1 MRTFWL
7 IRAITSL
14 IFRLCVPKAD
24 LHTPALKGGA
34 HFYFR
39 LRGVPHEKIEK
50 TAQQSPTAAQVG
62 MANLMMRRSW

>member
-24 LHTPALKGGA
+24 LHTLALKGGA

-39 LRGVPHEKIEK
+39 LLGVPHEEIEK

-62 MANLMMRRSW
+62 MASLTTRCGW